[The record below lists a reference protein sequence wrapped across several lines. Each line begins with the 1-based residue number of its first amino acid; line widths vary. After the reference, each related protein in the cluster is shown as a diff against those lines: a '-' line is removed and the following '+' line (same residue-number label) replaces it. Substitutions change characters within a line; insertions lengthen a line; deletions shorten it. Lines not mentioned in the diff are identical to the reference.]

1 MNDLAE
7 NTGGAAPV
15 FDNEMAEIL
24 ESFIVETR
32 EILERLGQDL
42 MLLEKGNAGGDLLN
56 TIFRAVHTIKGTSSF
71 LGLDQMTALAHVFE
85 DVLNKLRRG
94 EITMSSGKM
103 DVMLEAY
110 DIIKELLR
118 QIEEKDIRQLDLTGI
133 IARLQVIGQVGG
145 APAGAPPPVV
155 EAPAVAQTPSVQ
167 SGPELTEDPMPAG
180 ELAAAQTSSVHAGPE
195 LTEDPVP
202 AGELAAAQTSSVQAG
217 PKLME
222 DPVPAG
228 ELVAAQTSSVRAGS
242 QQAERPA
249 PAAASAQ
256 PKVADATIRVDV
268 KRLDSLMNLV
278 GELVLGRNRL
288 AQIAYQMVHEH
299 EGFPLAKDLTETSSQ
314 IDFISTE
321 LQMAVMNTR
330 MVQIAKVFN
339 KLPRMVRDLMK
350 ETGREIE
357 LKIYGEE
364 TELDKTIIEELNDP
378 LVHLMRNACDHGI
391 EPPEERRRA
400 GKPAKGT
407 VTVGAEHEGNH
418 IVISVG
424 DDGKG
429 MDQEKL
435 KAKAIE
441 KGMITEA
448 QAREMS
454 RTDAFNLIFAP
465 GFSTA
470 AKVTNV
476 SGRGV
481 GMDVVRT
488 NITKLKGII
497 EVESEP
503 DKGSRIIIKLPLT
516 LAIIQALLVE
526 VAHEV
531 FSVPLESVLE
541 VVRIQAKDINTIN
554 GREVVRLRNTVL
566 PLTRLNRVMGT
577 ASNGHTREWI
587 YIVVVGLAQQ
597 RLGVIVDS
605 LLGQKEVVIKSLGSY
620 LGTLPG
626 IAGSTILGD
635 GRVIMIIDVGEL
647 MKLSAVNK

>member
-1 MNDLAE
+1 MNDTAG
-7 NTGGAAPV
+7 NTGGTNPV

-71 LGLDQMTALAHVFE
+71 LGLEQMTELAHVFE

-94 EITMSSGKM
+94 EITMNTGKM

-118 QIEEKDIRQLDLTGI
+118 QIEEKNIHRIDLTGI
-133 IARLQVIGQVGG
+133 VARLRVIGQAGG
-145 APAGAPPPVV
+145 APAEVSSSAPVATASAVPSAPSAHALEVAAEDPRPGAVAHMPPVQKV
-155 EAPAVAQTPSVQ
+155 QTVPQPAEHPVT
-167 SGPELTEDPMPAG
+167 
-180 ELAAAQTSSVHAGPE
+180 AAV
-195 LTEDPVP
+195 
-202 AGELAAAQTSSVQAG
+202 
-217 PKLME
+217 
-222 DPVPAG
+222 
-228 ELVAAQTSSVRAGS
+228 
-242 QQAERPA
+242 
-249 PAAASAQ
+249 SAQ
-256 PKVADATIRVDV
+256 PKVADTTIRVDV
-268 KRLDSLMNLV
+268 GRLDGLMNLV

-288 AQIAYQMVHEH
+288 TQIAHQMVQEY
-299 EGFPLAKDLTETSSQ
+299 EGIPLSKELAETSSQ
-314 IDFISTE
+314 IDFITTE
-321 LQMAVMNTR
+321 LQMAVMKTR
-330 MVQIAKVFN
+330 MVPVAKVFN

-350 ETGREIE
+350 ETGRKIE
-357 LKIYGEE
+357 LRIYGEE

-378 LVHLMRNACDHGI
+378 LVHLMRNASDHGI

-400 GKPAKGT
+400 GKPERGT
-407 VTVGAEHEGNH
+407 VTVCAEHEGNH
-418 IVISVG
+418 IVISVA

-441 KGMITEA
+441 RGMITEA

-470 AKVTNV
+470 VRVTNV

-503 DKGSRIIIKLPLT
+503 GKGTKIVIKLPLT

-541 VVRIQAKDINTIN
+541 VVRIQPKDISTIS

-566 PLTRLNRVMGT
+566 PLARLNRVMGT
-577 ASNGHTREWI
+577 GSNGQSGEWM

-597 RLGVIVDS
+597 RLGVVVDS
-605 LLGQKEVVIKSLGSY
+605 LLGQKEVVIKSLGGY

-647 MKLSAVNK
+647 MKLSAEHQ

>member
-1 MNDLAE
+1 MNDPVG
-7 NTGGAAPV
+7 NTGGTSPV

-42 MLLEKGNAGGDLLN
+42 MLLEKGNAGTELLN

-71 LGLDQMTALAHVFE
+71 LGLEQMTELAHVFE

-94 EITMSSGKM
+94 EMRMNSGKM

-118 QIEEKDIRQLDLTGI
+118 QIEEKDIRRIDLTDVV
-133 IARLQVIGQVGG
+133 ARLRVIGQVGG
-145 APAGAPPPVV
+145 APAGVSPSGPDTAAPTVPA
-155 EAPAVAQTPSVQ
+155 APATPVEEVPPAASQASTGAGQMTPVCAAPETAPALPQTAEHSASAAVSVQ
-167 SGPELTEDPMPAG
+167 PRVTD
-180 ELAAAQTSSVHAGPE
+180 T
-195 LTEDPVP
+195 
-202 AGELAAAQTSSVQAG
+202 
-217 PKLME
+217 
-222 DPVPAG
+222 
-228 ELVAAQTSSVRAGS
+228 
-242 QQAERPA
+242 
-249 PAAASAQ
+249 
-256 PKVADATIRVDV
+256 TIRVDV
-268 KRLDSLMNLV
+268 GRLDGLMNLV

-288 AQIAYQMVHEH
+288 TQIAHQMLEQH
-299 EGFPLAKDLTETSSQ
+299 EGIPLAKELTETSSQ
-314 IDFISTE
+314 IDFITTE
-321 LQMAVMNTR
+321 LQMAVMKTR
-330 MVQIAKVFN
+330 MVPVAKVFN

-357 LKIYGEE
+357 LKISGEE

-378 LVHLMRNACDHGI
+378 LVHLMRNASDHGI
-391 EPPEERRRA
+391 EPPAERRRA
-400 GKPAKGT
+400 GKPEKGT
-407 VTVGAEHEGNH
+407 IAVCAEHEGNH
-418 IVISVG
+418 IVISVA

-429 MDQEKL
+429 MDPEKL

-441 KGMITEA
+441 RGMITEA

-454 RTDAFNLIFAP
+454 RMDAFNLVFAP

-503 DKGSRIIIKLPLT
+503 GTGTKIIIKLPLT

-531 FSVPLESVLE
+531 FSLPLESVLE
-541 VVRIQAKDINTIN
+541 VIRTQRKDIGTIS
-554 GREVVRLRNTVL
+554 GREVVRLRNSVL
-566 PLTRLNRVMGT
+566 PLVRLNRVMGT
-577 ASNGHTREWI
+577 GSNGHSGEWL
-587 YIVVVGLAQQ
+587 YVVVVGLAQQ
-597 RLGVIVDS
+597 RLGLIVDS
-605 LLGQKEVVIKSLGSY
+605 LLGQKEVVIKSLGGY

-635 GRVIMIIDVGEL
+635 GRVIMIVDVGEL
-647 MKLSAVNK
+647 MKLSAEHQ

>member
-1 MNDLAE
+1 M
-7 NTGGAAPV
+7 

-24 ESFIVETR
+24 DSFIVETG

-42 MLLEKGNAGGDLLN
+42 MLLEQGNAGAELLN

-71 LGLDQMTALAHVFE
+71 LGLEQMTELAHVFE

-94 EITMSSGKM
+94 EITMNSGKM

-110 DIIKELLR
+110 DIIKKLLR
-118 QIEEKDIRQLDLTGI
+118 QIEEKNIHRIDLTDI
-133 IARLQVIGQVGG
+133 VASLRVIGQVGG
-145 APAGAPPPVV
+145 APVEESAPVPVA
-155 EAPAVAQTPSVQ
+155 EAPAISV
-167 SGPELTEDPMPAG
+167 
-180 ELAAAQTSSVHAGPE
+180 
-195 LTEDPVP
+195 
-202 AGELAAAQTSSVQAG
+202 
-217 PKLME
+217 
-222 DPVPAG
+222 
-228 ELVAAQTSSVRAGS
+228 
-242 QQAERPA
+242 PA
-249 PAAASAQ
+249 PAAVSAQ
-256 PKVADATIRVDV
+256 PKVTDTTIRVDV
-268 KRLDSLMNLV
+268 GRLDGLMNLV

-288 AQIAYQMVHEH
+288 TQIAHKMLQEH
-299 EGFPLAKDLTETSSQ
+299 EGILLAKDLTETSSQ
-314 IDFISTE
+314 IDFITTE
-321 LQMAVMNTR
+321 LQMAVMKTR
-330 MVQIAKVFN
+330 MVPIAKVFN
-339 KLPRMVRDLMK
+339 KLPRMLRDLMK

-357 LKIYGEE
+357 LRIFGEE

-378 LVHLMRNACDHGI
+378 LVHLMRNASDHGI
-391 EPPEERRRA
+391 EPREERRRA
-400 GKPAKGT
+400 GKREMGT
-407 VTVGAEHEGNH
+407 VTVRAEHEGNH
-418 IVISVG
+418 IVISVA

-429 MDQEKL
+429 MDPEKL

-441 KGMITEA
+441 RGMITEA

-503 DKGSRIIIKLPLT
+503 EKGSKIILKLPLT

-531 FSVPLESVLE
+531 FSVPLEAVLE
-541 VVRIQAKDINTIN
+541 VVRIQAKDIGTIS

-566 PLTRLNRVMGT
+566 PLARLNRVMGT
-577 ASNGHTREWI
+577 ASNGQRGEWM

-597 RLGVIVDS
+597 RLGVVVDS

-647 MKLSAVNK
+647 MKLSAEHQ